1 MAMKAR
7 AWLVYLLTG
16 AVATLVFLFVPGMRV
31 GGLLNLIAVS
41 SPIVILVALRMNHVE
56 YKLPWILIALGQV
69 FFVAG
74 DVITYNYERFFGT
87 ELPFPSIGDVFYLSV
102 YPCLFLGILLLIR
115 HRNPGRDR
123 DGAIDSLIVGI
134 GVGVLSWVFLIAPY
148 THDSTLTTAQKLV
161 SMGYPLMDLMLVT
174 GAIRLAVG
182 RRQEEHVRSSCCSRA
197 SSPCS

>member
-1 MAMKAR
+1 MTMKAR

-74 DVITYNYERFFGT
+74 DVITYNYERFFGA

-102 YPCLFLGILLLIR
+102 YPCLFLG
-115 HRNPGRDR
+115 HPVVDPTPQPGPR
-123 DGAIDSLIVGI
+123 
-134 GVGVLSWVFLIAPY
+134 P
-148 THDSTLTTAQKLV
+148 
-161 SMGYPLMDLMLVT
+161 
-174 GAIRLAVG
+174 
-182 RRQEEHVRSSCCSRA
+182 
-197 SSPCS
+197 